1 MISLNFPGLWLQ
13 WGKKEGINPSDLVVP
28 ILGHLWLGIQ
38 RMEVWSSWPHY
49 QPLALG
55 GSVCTVLERCCGK
68 TSFHLHTLPKR
79 LLPRLP
85 FQPERVE
92 GIMFST
98 CIKLCLLI
106 PPVSPLC
113 SLNSSVYE
121 FFLAMRQGINKRWKT
136 IKHLSNFPWQ
146 CCIKRRP
153 CSSLPPLAECSLFPP
168 PLPTTMFPF
177 RQQFHLHEPATLFHT
192 VWALTTGSLHV
203 SSRDKYSPLCSATS
217 TPLTLPISC
226 HFKQSPPFLGV
237 YSPQCTQTVTYHCLV
252 DIFCSFNLSS

>member
-153 CSSLPPLAECSLFPP
+153 CSSLPPLAKCSLFPP

-192 VWALTTGSLHV
+192 QFEHSQQEACMYPQETNILLFAQLHPHLWLCPSL
-203 SSRDKYSPLCSATS
+203 ATLNNLLLS
-217 TPLTLPISC
+217 LV
-226 HFKQSPPFLGV
+226 F
-237 YSPQCTQTVTYHCLV
+237 TVLNAHKLLHIIV
-252 DIFCSFNLSS
+252 